1 MLSKCNENI
10 AITLNTV
17 DNFST
22 LTQNRFKLNLL
33 ISNILRISY

>member
-10 AITLNTV
+10 AITLYTV